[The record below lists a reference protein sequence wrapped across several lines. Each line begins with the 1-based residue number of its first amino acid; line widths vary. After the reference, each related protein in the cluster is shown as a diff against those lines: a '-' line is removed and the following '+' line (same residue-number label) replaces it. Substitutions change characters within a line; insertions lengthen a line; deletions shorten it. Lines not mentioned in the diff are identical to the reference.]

1 MNKLVL
7 KEKRIMNIESEIIKL
22 IEDERKEIMI
32 KSYKKQ
38 ITNLNF

>member
-7 KEKRIMNIESEIIKL
+7 KEKRIMNIKSEIIKL
-22 IEDERKEIMI
+22 IDERKEIMI